1 MEDDHTKI
9 MQRSIIKNL
18 SGKNKKKQSMTIIT
32 KMFQCYCTFHEVYET
47 QQVYKRQVELQQ
59 DTLHFYNSI

>member
-1 MEDDHTKI
+1 
-9 MQRSIIKNL
+9 
-18 SGKNKKKQSMTIIT
+18 MTIIT